1 MVNLNN
7 ARELQV
13 VSCPGISVDSLG
25 GYLMG
30 IGLLSVL
37 SQCWPGV
44 RGCWRN
50 DNFCIIAEGASRD
63 AIENYILD
71 RWKVTESEFK
81 YELWWK
87 EDQKKDTKAK
97 SDINIWRARSQQDD
111 IRKVI
116 HLDAHII
123 GAGRNQFNPIF
134 GTGGNIGRRDIA
146 KAVDEAISKLKNKSK
161 QTRK

>member
-37 SQCWPGV
+37 SQCWLGV

-50 DNFCIIAEGASRD
+50 DNCWIIAEGASKD
-63 AIENYILD
+63 AIENRILD
-71 RWKVTESEFK
+71 RWKVAESEFK
-81 YELWWK
+81 YESWWK
-87 EDQKKDTKAK
+87 EDQKK
-97 SDINIWRARSQQDD
+97 RY
-111 IRKVI
+111 
-116 HLDAHII
+116 
-123 GAGRNQFNPIF
+123 
-134 GTGGNIGRRDIA
+134 
-146 KAVDEAISKLKNKSK
+146 KSK
-161 QTRK
+161 I

>member
-37 SQCWPGV
+37 SQCWLGV

-50 DNFCIIAEGASRD
+50 DNFCIIAKDASKD
-63 AIENYILD
+63 NIENYIIEYYILD

-87 EDQKKDTKAK
+87 EDQKK
-97 SDINIWRARSQQDD
+97 RY
-111 IRKVI
+111 
-116 HLDAHII
+116 
-123 GAGRNQFNPIF
+123 
-134 GTGGNIGRRDIA
+134 
-146 KAVDEAISKLKNKSK
+146 KSK
-161 QTRK
+161 I